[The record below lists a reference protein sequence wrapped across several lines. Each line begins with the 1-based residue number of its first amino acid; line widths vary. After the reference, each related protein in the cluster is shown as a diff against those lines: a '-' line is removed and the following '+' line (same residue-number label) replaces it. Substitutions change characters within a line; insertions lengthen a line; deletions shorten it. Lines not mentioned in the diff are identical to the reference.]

1 MNFTQKTIHLKKN
14 SKKNLWMALAILM
27 LSCNYEGSRPKLAEK
42 SDTKSKKPLNIIL
55 LIGDGMGLSQLSSSF
70 YFKVGHPNFARFK
83 TIGLINVTSAN
94 LKITDSAAGATSFAS
109 GIKTYNGA
117 IGVDMNKEPI
127 ENIVELLSK
136 ENYQTGLIATS
147 SITHAT
153 PAAFYAHVASR
164 DWEEQI
170 AEQMSSSPIDFFAG
184 GGLKFFQNRQD
195 GKNMLKLLE
204 NKGFDIHTDSL
215 VQKIDKS
222 KRHGFIL
229 GEEDMPKMIE
239 GRGDFLMKSTQIAL
253 SYFEDNNSP
262 FFLMVEGSQI
272 DWAGHDNEADYLITE
287 LLDFDQMLGSVLDYA
302 EKEGNTLVVVTADHE
317 TGGFTLSGKITGQ
330 NSKGEHEHDYNVI
343 VPTFSTTGH
352 SAALIPVLAF
362 GPQSSQFSGFYQN
375 SDIYNKIR
383 IALDK

>member
-1 MNFTQKTIHLKKN
+1 MNFTQKTIHLKIN

-42 SDTKSKKPLNIIL
+42 SETKSKKPLNIIL

-70 YFKVGHPNFARFK
+70 YFKFGHPNLARFK

-170 AEQMSSSPIDFFAG
+170 AEQMASSPIDFFAG

-229 GEEDMPKMIE
+229 GEEDMPKIIE

-272 DWAGHDNEADYLITE
+272 DWAGHDNEADYLIT
-287 LLDFDQMLGSVLDYA
+287 
-302 EKEGNTLVVVTADHE
+302 
-317 TGGFTLSGKITGQ
+317 
-330 NSKGEHEHDYNVI
+330 
-343 VPTFSTTGH
+343 
-352 SAALIPVLAF
+352 
-362 GPQSSQFSGFYQN
+362 
-375 SDIYNKIR
+375 
-383 IALDK
+383 